1 MGSSLQLDCTQRVIL
16 NKVPESSSQKMFF
29 QDFVS
34 LKFPKTIYVLT
45 LFSMK
50 NYPLWIVDRLVHTV
64 HKVVGTNLSLR
75 RHRAVHSSIY
85 LQKESLEQ

>member
-1 MGSSLQLDCTQRVIL
+1 M
-16 NKVPESSSQKMFF
+16 PESSQHIVKKCFLGF
-29 QDFVS
+29 CELEIPQDY
-34 LKFPKTIYVLT
+34 LCTYT
-45 LFSMK
+45 FSMK

-85 LQKESLEQ
+85 LQKESLE

>member
-1 MGSSLQLDCTQRVIL
+1 
-16 NKVPESSSQKMFF
+16 MFL

-34 LKFPKTIYVLT
+34 SRNSDEIPKTIYVPT

-85 LQKESLEQ
+85 LQKESLE

>member
-1 MGSSLQLDCTQRVIL
+1 
-16 NKVPESSSQKMFF
+16 MFF

-85 LQKESLEQ
+85 LQKESLE